1 MKTNYEIQVLTETS
15 VNLRIWKEL
24 TYMKYWPFIHIR
36 KDQAYGSVHFWHHAF
51 IFFFQRTYLKAM
63 VPKNAI
69 SMNQRKAAPI
79 LDQPW
84 SELVRAN
91 DMKPKD
97 WFTQHL
103 AIPMTHRHP
112 WQQWMRM
119 KLRVTRGMITS
130 LEGRSIQSR
139 GRTDRGRWQR
149 RIIKERKCRGTEVG
163 RWMREG
169 QTLQVHLAWRK
180 NTHWSSLSY

>member
-1 MKTNYEIQVLTETS
+1 MKFRSRLKPQLTLEYERSLPIWNTDHSSTS
-15 VNLRIWKEL
+15 ERIKPMDL
-24 TYMKYWPFIHIR
+24 CIFGTMLLF
-36 KDQAYGSVHFWHHAF
+36 
-51 IFFFQRTYLKAM
+51 FFFQRTYLKAM